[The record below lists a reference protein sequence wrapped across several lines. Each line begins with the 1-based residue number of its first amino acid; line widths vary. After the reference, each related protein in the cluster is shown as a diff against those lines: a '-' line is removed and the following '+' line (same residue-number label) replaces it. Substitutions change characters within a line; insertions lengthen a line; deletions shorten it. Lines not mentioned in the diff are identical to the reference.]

1 MTTINF
7 LVKMPWELI
16 LLLSLIL
23 VGYGIV
29 HYNLPL
35 FVIGGVL
42 VLISGIGTL
51 KHEWDNICKVDE

>member
-1 MTTINF
+1 
-7 LVKMPWELI
+7 MPWELI

-51 KHEWDNICKVDE
+51 KHEWDYICKVDE